1 MAKVDAIVYNSN
13 AGHGKEYARIIS
25 EATGVKAYDLEE
37 AKNSLK
43 NDTKVLF
50 IGWIMGSGIKGYKKA
65 VKAFNVLGVC
75 AVGMAPMGATDGEI
89 KNKNNLPKSMQFFY
103 LQGGFEWDKVSGA
116 DKTIMKVI
124 KKKFNKDFGGKEDI
138 SEGEKD
144 MLELVNKGGSRVSAE
159 NATKVIEWINS

>member
-13 AGHGKEYARIIS
+13 AGHGKEYAKIIS
-25 EATGVKAYDLEE
+25 EATGVKAYDLED
-37 AKNSLK
+37 AKNSF
-43 NDTKVLF
+43 NTDTKVLF

-116 DKTIMKVI
+116 DKTIMKMV
-124 KKKFNKDFGGKEDI
+124 KKKFNKDFGGKENI
-138 SEGEKD
+138 SEGECY
-144 MLELVNKGGSRVSAE
+144 
-159 NATKVIEWINS
+159 

>member
-13 AGHGKEYARIIS
+13 AGHGKEYAKIIS
-25 EATGVKAYDLEE
+25 EATGVKAYDLED
-37 AKNSLK
+37 AKNSF
-43 NDTKVLF
+43 NTDTKVLF

-116 DKTIMKVI
+116 DKTIMKMV

-138 SEGEKD
+138 SECEKD

-159 NATKVIEWINS
+159 NASKVIEWINS

>member
-13 AGHGKEYARIIS
+13 AGHGKEYAKIIS
-25 EATGVKAYDLEE
+25 EATGVKAYDLEN
-37 AKNSLK
+37 AKNSLS

-50 IGWIMGSGIKGYKKA
+50 IGWIMGSSIKGYKKA

-124 KKKFNKDFGGKEDI
+124 KKKFNKDFGGKENI

-144 MLELVNKGGSRVSAE
+144 MLELVNNGGSRVSSE

>member
-1 MAKVDAIVYNSN
+1 MVKVDAIVYNSN
-13 AGHGKEYARIIS
+13 AGHGKEYAKIIS

-37 AKNSLK
+37 AKNSLG

-50 IGWIMGSGIKGYKKA
+50 IGWIMGSSIKGYKKA

-89 KNKNNLPKSMQFFY
+89 KNKNNLPKNTQFFY

-116 DKTIMKVI
+116 DKTIMKMI
-124 KKKFNKDFGGKEDI
+124 KKKFNKDFGGKENI

-144 MLELVNKGGSRVSAE
+144 MLELVNKGGSRVSPE
-159 NATKVIEWINS
+159 NATSVIEWINS

>member
-13 AGHGKEYARIIS
+13 AGHGKEYAKIIS

-37 AKNSLK
+37 AKNSLV

-50 IGWIMGSGIKGYKKA
+50 IGWIMGSSIKGYKKA

-89 KNKNNLPKSMQFFY
+89 KNKNSLPKNTQFFY

-116 DKTIMKVI
+116 DKTIMKMI
-124 KKKFNKDFGGKEDI
+124 KKKFNKDFGGKANI

-144 MLELVNKGGSRVSAE
+144 MLELVNKGGSRVSFE
-159 NATKVIEWINS
+159 NATSVIEWVNS

>member
-13 AGHGKEYARIIS
+13 AGHGKEYAKIIS
-25 EATGVKAYDLEE
+25 EATGVKAYDLED
-37 AKNSLK
+37 AKNSF
-43 NDTKVLF
+43 NTDTKVLF

-116 DKTIMKVI
+116 DKTIMKMV
-124 KKKFNKDFGGKEDI
+124 KKKFNKDFGGKENI

-144 MLELVNKGGSRVSAE
+144 MLELVNNGGSRVSSE